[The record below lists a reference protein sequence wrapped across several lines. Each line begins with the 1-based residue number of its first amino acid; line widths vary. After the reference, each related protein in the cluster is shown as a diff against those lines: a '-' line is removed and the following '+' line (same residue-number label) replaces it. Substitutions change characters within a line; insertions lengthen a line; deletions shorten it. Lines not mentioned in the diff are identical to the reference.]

1 MKVGKGDKVR
11 FLNAVGGGIVS
22 RCEGKTVY
30 VEDEDGFEIPVSENE
45 VVVIEARAAQK
56 AEAEEVRQAEKAAEV
71 AAVEEEPTYT
81 FSETAADDVSPHFCL
96 AFLRSDLGR
105 SGYVDLYAVNDS
117 NCFAFFTLAE
127 QTSTPGELRILHYGT
142 IEPNTKLMLEKYNPQ
157 RIDNQTWRC
166 QLLLFKKSKN
176 FRAYEPIETVVKI
189 KASKFFRDNA
199 FADNDFFTEKA
210 VVIPII
216 KTELDVKLEQLSEAD
231 FHSVIAQKEKPAPK
245 QQSRRSTSEL
255 IEVDL
260 HINEILESTAGL
272 SNGEMLQV
280 QLARFRHVMEEN
292 LSHKGQRIVF
302 IHGVG
307 NGTLKAELR
316 KILDRDY
323 RKVNYQDASFKE
335 YGFGAT
341 MVTI

>member
-22 RCEGKTVY
+22 RTEGKTVY
-30 VEDEDGFEIPVSENE
+30 VEDEDGFEIPVGENE
-45 VVVIEARAAQK
+45 VVLVEARAAQK
-56 AEAEEVRQAEKAAEV
+56 AQAEEERRVEKQNEVTEV
-71 AAVEEEPTYT
+71 AEEPAYT
-81 FSETAADDVSPHFCL
+81 FSETAADDDSPRFFL
-96 AFLRSDLGR
+96 AFLRSDSGR

-117 NCFAFFTLAE
+117 NCFVFFTLAE
-127 QTSTPGELRILHYGT
+127 QTSAPDQLRILHYGT

-166 QLLLFKKSKN
+166 QLLLFKKSRPFN
-176 FRAYEPIETVVKI
+176 AYKPVETVLKI
-189 KASKFFRDNA
+189 RSAKFFRDNA
-199 FADNDFFTEKA
+199 FAVNDFFDEKA
-210 VVIPII
+210 VVVPVI
-216 KTELDVKLEQLSEAD
+216 KDELDIKLEQLSEAD
-231 FHSVIAQKEKPAPK
+231 LHQVIAQKESAPK
-245 QQSRRSTSEL
+245 PKQSKRSTNEL

-260 HINEILESTAGL
+260 HINEILDSTAGL

-292 LSHKGQRIVF
+292 IDRKGQRIVF

-316 KILDRDY
+316 KILDREY
-323 RKVNYQDASFKE
+323 RKHNYQDASFKE
-335 YGFGAT
+335 YGYGAT